1 MKEFTDLISKAADR
15 IKSEDGMIQIVSH
28 YDADGISSAAIMV
41 STLIKLNKDFHLTI
55 VNRIK
60 PKLISELK
68 RRKPKLVIFTDMGS
82 SSLDEIKDLNCD
94 IIIADHHYV
103 EGSVSENIIHI
114 NSKFFDLNLAGAGV
128 TYLLAREILKD
139 NSLAPL
145 AIVGTIGDSAYPV
158 ESKIFET
165 PFVEVEKGL
174 NLFGRFSRPIHRTL
188 ELSDIPGLS
197 GSPSKVIQFL
207 ADLGISI
214 QKNGKWRT
222 LSDLTDEEKRKLADA
237 IVKESLKHD
246 EFKKEDIVTD
256 ILTLKGFP
264 DELKDAREFATI
276 LNACGRMQD
285 AATGVAVCL
294 KSMKALKAAK
304 GLMKGYKRLIAN
316 YLNWVENNPQNI
328 RKTELASY
336 ILAGNFIHENLI
348 GVIVSMLS
356 RDYITPLFGLANT
369 EDEIKI
375 SARSRGININKVVT
389 EAAETCGGNGGGH
402 LAAAGATIPAGKEE
416 EFIHACEQ
424 ILKNLV
430 IKEKFIKI

>member
-1 MKEFTDLISKAADR
+1 MKEFTNLINKAANR
-15 IKSEDGMIQIVSH
+15 IKSEDGVIQIVSH

-60 PKLISELK
+60 PELMDELK
-68 RRKPKLVIFTDMGS
+68 KRKPKLVIFTDIGS
-82 SSLDEIKDLNCD
+82 SSLDKIKDLNCD
-94 IIIADHHYV
+94 VIITDHHYV
-103 EGSVSENIIHI
+103 EGSVSENMIHI

-139 NSLAPL
+139 NSLAAL
-145 AIVGTIGDSAYPV
+145 AIVGTIGDAAYPV

-165 PFVEVEKGL
+165 PSVEVEKGL
-174 NLFGRFSRPIHRTL
+174 KLFGRFSRPIYRTL

-197 GSPSKVIQFL
+197 GNPSKVIQFL

-222 LSDLTDEEKRKLADA
+222 LSDLTNEERRKLADA
-237 IVKESLKHD
+237 IVKESLRYD

-256 ILTLKGFP
+256 ILTLKDFP

-294 KSMKALKAAK
+294 KSKKALKIAK

-316 YLNWVENNPQNI
+316 YLEWTENNPQNI

-356 RDYITPLFGLANT
+356 RDYITPLFGLADT
-369 EDEIKI
+369 EDGIKI

-389 EAAETCGGNGGGH
+389 EAAKTCGGSGGGH
-402 LAAAGATIPAGKEE
+402 SGAAGATIPVGTEE
-416 EFIHACEQ
+416 KFIETCER
-424 ILKNLV
+424 ILENL
-430 IKEKFIKI
+430 ISKEKFIKV

>member
-15 IKSEDGMIQIVSH
+15 IKSEDKMIQIVSH
-28 YDADGISSAAIMV
+28 YDADGISSAAIII
-41 STLIKLNKDFHLTI
+41 STLIRLNKNFHLTI

-60 PKLISELK
+60 TELINELK
-68 RRKPKLVIFTDMGS
+68 KRKPELIIFTDIGS

-94 IIIADHHYV
+94 VIIADHHYV
-103 EGSVSENIIHI
+103 EGSVSEKMIHI
-114 NSKFFDLNLAGAGV
+114 NSRFFDLNLAGAGV

-145 AIVGTIGDSAYPV
+145 AIVGTIGDAAYPV

-165 PFVEVEKGL
+165 SSVEVEKGL
-174 NLFGRFSRPIHRTL
+174 KLFGRFSRPIHRTL

-197 GSPSKVIQFL
+197 GNPSKVIQFL

-222 LSDLTDEEKRKLADA
+222 LSDLTDEERRKLADA
-237 IVKESLKHD
+237 IVKESLRYN

-256 ILTLKGFP
+256 ILTLKDFP

-294 KSMKALKAAK
+294 KSKKALKIAK

-316 YLNWVENNPQNI
+316 YLRWIENNPQNI

-336 ILAGNFIHENLI
+336 IIAGNFIHENLI

-356 RDYITPLFGLANT
+356 RDYMTPLFGLANA
-369 EDEIKI
+369 EDGIKI
-375 SARSRGININKVVT
+375 SARSKGININKVVT
-389 EAAETCGGNGGGH
+389 EAAKTCGGNGGGH
-402 LAAAGATIPAGKEE
+402 LAAAGATIPVGTEE
-416 EFIHACEQ
+416 KFIEACER
-424 ILKNLV
+424 ILESL
-430 IKEKFIKI
+430 ILKEKFIKV